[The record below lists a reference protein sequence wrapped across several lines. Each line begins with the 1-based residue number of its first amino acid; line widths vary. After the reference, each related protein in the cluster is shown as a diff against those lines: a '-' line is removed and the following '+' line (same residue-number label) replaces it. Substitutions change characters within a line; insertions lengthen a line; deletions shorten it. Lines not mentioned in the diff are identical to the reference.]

1 MPMIDVYAKEG
12 TFRDR
17 KALAKD
23 LAAAVMRWEKVP
35 DISLFRNNT
44 AAFVHDLPAD
54 ALSNV
59 AGDSNYVRVQV
70 LTPVGVLDR
79 NKQLGVVKELTDIV
93 AAAGGDPTLSARTWV
108 LLTES
113 PEGGWGVNGH
123 ANTGADLTAAARAEL
138 SAIAAQKPAKR
149 GC

>member
-17 KALAKD
+17 KALAKN

-79 NKQLGVVKELTDIV
+79 DKQLGVVKELTDIV
-93 AAAGGDPTLSARTWV
+93 AAAAGDPTLTERTWV
-108 LLTES
+108 LITES
-113 PEGGWGVNGH
+113 PEGGWGVDGH
-123 ANTGADLTAAARAEL
+123 ANTGADIAAAARAEL
-138 SAIAAQKPAKR
+138 TAIAAKKSA
-149 GC
+149 

>member
-59 AGDSNYVRVQV
+59 AGDSNLR
-70 LTPVGVLDR
+70 PR
-79 NKQLGVVKELTDIV
+79 
-93 AAAGGDPTLSARTWV
+93 P
-108 LLTES
+108 
-113 PEGGWGVNGH
+113 
-123 ANTGADLTAAARAEL
+123 GADSGRGARSRQAAR
-138 SAIAAQKPAKR
+138 R
-149 GC
+149 R